1 MITDLYKYIHV
12 NVAINAQGVCILF
25 GTSLQRAPQT
35 SLSVT
40 ALQWS
45 FANCHWALR
54 PLSTH
59 CSQIVTILCTNPKVS
74 PSYQTHHGCS
84 RKFKELSNTK
94 VLSASSLLFTEVTLL
109 IDVIGNTEDR
119 KSSIHFHDGRSG
131 KEAVQRLPRGFVW
144 DYPHHKVLRAKFL
157 SSWLSVSKVIIELI
171 KVPGINP
178 SRYQS
183 SSHQSLPFSN
193 ASDGPLGL
201 LSYSRTLHHELSFTN
216 SLHALSSLH
225 LLAVLYVSWRMGD
238 VAQHG

>member
-1 MITDLYKYIHV
+1 MLKESVSCLGPRY
-12 NVAINAQGVCILF
+12 
-25 GTSLQRAPQT
+25 SAPHRPPW
-35 SLSVT
+35 
-40 ALQWS
+40 ALQLFS
-45 FANCHWALR
+45 DHL
-54 PLSTH
+54 
-59 CSQIVTILCTNPKVS
+59 QIVTGLLGPYLRTALKLSRFYALILKSALLIKLITVVPGNSKNFRIPK
-74 PSYQTHHGCS
+74 YYLQAHCCS
-84 RKFKELSNTK
+84 RRLRFSLMLSGILRIVK
-94 VLSASSLLFTEVTLL
+94 VLFIFMMADPGRKLFKGFQE
-109 IDVIGNTEDR
+109 
-119 KSSIHFHDGRSG
+119 
-131 KEAVQRLPRGFVW
+131 GFVW